1 MQLVISHGLDKRHFT
16 GRKKVKNEFHTRLKL
31 VHSWYSSRNIRL
43 KSPSWWLT
51 NIFNLSLTHNFRLQH
66 PCFTFTAEVFYRWYY
81 GLLRKITFVKPESAL
96 FGYKYDFTKLYF
108 GQGQKYPIIE
118 TSLFIIY
125 QLTSGSIKLRL
136 TLSIFNWHKVIV
148 RK

>member
-1 MQLVISHGLDKRHFT
+1 MLHKICYITYVAD
-16 GRKKVKNEFHTRLKL
+16 
-31 VHSWYSSRNIRL
+31 
-43 KSPSWWLT
+43 
-51 NIFNLSLTHNFRLQH
+51 FRLQH
-66 PCFTFTAEVFYRWYY
+66 PCFTFTAEVFYRLYY

-125 QLTSGSIKLRL
+125 QLTSGSMKLRL
-136 TLSIFNWHKVIV
+136 TLKIYN
-148 RK
+148 